1 MKNLDNLRIAM
12 VENTKGIAAEV
23 DSTQMDQDS
32 SSQIKLPTLWISE
45 LVLSLEKPPTFHN
58 QKEEKQVL

>member
-1 MKNLDNLRIAM
+1 M
-12 VENTKGIAAEV
+12 VENTKGRAAEV
-23 DSTQMDQDS
+23 DSTQTDQDS